1 MEDMVGMHHWVVG
14 EMESVHR
21 RVSDWYFQ
29 RFPVA
34 DQAHFPL
41 WKSHFS
47 VHPNT
52 KLHTLC
58 PFRLLVFR
66 FLMII
71 GAIAHCFGHVG
82 VGIQSLE
89 AWDKRYWSEYL
100 VWNALSIS
108 PSVFA
113 ERTMVPFCKRA
124 IECAT

>member
-1 MEDMVGMHHWVVG
+1 MEEMVGMHHWVVG

-29 RFPVA
+29 RFP
-34 DQAHFPL
+34 
-41 WKSHFS
+41 

-71 GAIAHCFGHVG
+71 GAIAHCSGHVR

-89 AWDKRYWSEYL
+89 GWDKRYWSKYL
-100 VWNALSIS
+100 VWNALSTS
-108 PSVFA
+108 PSVFV
-113 ERTMVPFCKRA
+113 ERAMVPFCKRA